1 MGTKPHICEARGEHN
16 WGNWGVS
23 THHDTLPAHG
33 YRYKRECQQMGC
45 PAVELAHNLVAVG
58 STRVTDEHELERG

>member
-1 MGTKPHICEARGEHN
+1 METKPRMCDARGVHN
-16 WGNWGVS
+16 WSNWGES
-23 THHDTLPAHG
+23 THHDILPVHG

-58 STRVTDEHELERG
+58 PTWVTDEHELERG